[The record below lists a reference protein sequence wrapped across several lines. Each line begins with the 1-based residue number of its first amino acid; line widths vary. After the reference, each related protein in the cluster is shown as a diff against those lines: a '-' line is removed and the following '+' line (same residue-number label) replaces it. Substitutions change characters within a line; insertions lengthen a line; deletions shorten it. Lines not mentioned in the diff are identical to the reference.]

1 MLGTIFLIAAV
12 IGGTVMVCQFVL
24 TLLGLGHDGADGGI
38 GHHGDF
44 GGDAHLGGDVH
55 AGGDFHGDLAGH
67 GGDLGGHGG
76 DVGGHDGIAGDH
88 HNSWSTASADAMQH
102 PDSSW
107 LFSVISFRTLVA
119 ASAFFGVV
127 GRAALS
133 AGVSQPASFALALL
147 AGLGAMYGMYWLM
160 QAIAGLA
167 SSGNE
172 RIGNAVGR
180 QATVYIPIP
189 AQRQG
194 AGKVQL
200 SMQNRIV
207 EFQAVTDEEAR
218 LKTGDTVQVVGV
230 TGSDTVRVRRVAQP
244 APV

>member
-12 IGGTVMVCQFVL
+12 VGGTVMVCQFLL
-24 TLLGLGHDGADGGI
+24 TLAGLGHDGADGGL

-44 GGDAHLGGDVH
+44 AGDGQFGGDVH
-55 AGGDFHGDLAGH
+55 AGGGFHAGDVSAH
-67 GGDLGGHGG
+67 GGDAGLGA
-76 DVGGHDGIAGDH
+76 DDGISGDH
-88 HNSWSTASADAMQH
+88 HNTWSTAAADNMHH
-102 PDSSW
+102 PDSTW

-133 AGVSQPASFALALL
+133 AGLSQSASFALALA

-172 RIGNAVGR
+172 RISNAVGR
-180 QATVYIPIP
+180 QATVYLSIP
-189 AQRQG
+189 ADGVG

-207 EFQAVTDEEAR
+207 EFQAVTDEGEPI
-218 LKTGDTVQVVGV
+218 KTGEAVQVVAV
-230 TGSDTVRVRRVAQP
+230 AGSDTVRVRRIAQP
-244 APV
+244 AAV